1 MLGGKRKGGAWAVT
15 DVLEKARTDLDVTA
29 DRQPATARPAL
40 PGLRPPGPPLPSIEP
55 RRLFVL
61 LPFAVILGE
70 IVYVSLDAEPAPALV
85 WGGAVTIA
93 LALWFARLTDR
104 LRWAL
109 TLTLAFWGGFCLLA
123 VHQLLLGEVTML
135 SRPAYGSFSAI
146 VETVTPSAEGEQRV
160 IVSAIS
166 PLDESRPVDILRAR
180 LLLKDGP
187 TLAPGDRVSGGMRFY
202 PVPGPVLP
210 GSHDTQFHSYFD
222 GIAAFGNLSREV
234 TVTPPDAPD
243 LNRRVEQMRG
253 AIGQRIDARIAGE
266 ANGVAR
272 SMMIGDQSRITD
284 DVREAM
290 AASGLAHIYSIS
302 GLHLSLVA
310 IGVLSLMRSVLVLVP
325 GLSAR
330 VSVKKLAAVVA
341 LAAAFFYLLLAGG
354 AANVPAFRSTLMIGL
369 VLGAVLAGRRA
380 LTMRNV
386 AIAALAILAIDPASV
401 FRPSFQLSFAAVVAL
416 VGAYEWGRGAG
427 EVERGFWA
435 RLRGI
440 VVGTAVT
447 SLVAGLA
454 TLLFSAYHFQQ
465 TAPLGLLANL
475 MALILV
481 MPIMTAIV
489 LATLLMPLGWE
500 GPFLSALGI
509 LLEALIGIARL
520 VAGWGEGLSL
530 HPLLTP
536 AALLLGLLALAWFA
550 VLKSWHRLIGPALL
564 VPAVLFFCLD
574 HRPDLLIADTTQA
587 IAVRTEQG
595 LELLDGKETSFA
607 VTVWSE
613 TFGEPIAPADGA
625 HCDAVG
631 CFVTG
636 LDGFRLALVREA
648 AGFYE
653 DCGLAEVVVSRRPA
667 PATCSAPLVI
677 DAARL
682 AAGGVHWLAWQG
694 DHFEV
699 RAARTGLSRPWRA
712 APP

>member
-29 DRQPATARPAL
+29 DRQPGTGRPAL
-40 PGLRPPGPPLPSIEP
+40 PQTGRLRRHHLSVEP

-70 IVYVSLDAEPAPALV
+70 IAYVSLDAEPAPMLLA
-85 WGGAVTIA
+85 GGAFLLT
-93 LALWFARLTDR
+93 LALWLTRHTDAPR
-104 LRWAL
+104 QAL
-109 TLTLAFWGGFCLLA
+109 LIALGFWSGFCLLC
-123 VHQLLLGEVTML
+123 VHQFMLGGVTML
-135 SRPAYGSFSAI
+135 SRPAYGSFSAV
-146 VETVTPSAEGEQRV
+146 VESVTPSAEGEQRV
-160 IVSAIS
+160 VVSSIE
-166 PLDESRPVDILRAR
+166 PLGDTRAVDIGRAR

-187 TLAPGDRVSGGMRFY
+187 ALAPGDRVEGGMRFY

-222 GIAAFGNLSREV
+222 GVAAFGNLGREV
-234 TVTPPDAPD
+234 QVTPPASPD
-243 LNRRVEQMRG
+243 LNRQVELLRG
-253 AIGQRIDARIAGE
+253 SIGQRIDARITGE
-266 ANGVAR
+266 SNGLAR

-284 DVREAM
+284 EVRDAM

-310 IGVLSLMRSVLVLVP
+310 IGVLSLMRSLLVLLP
-325 GLSAR
+325 GLSSR

-416 VGAYEWGRGAG
+416 VGAYEWGRGSG
-427 EVERGFWA
+427 EIERGFWA
-435 RLRGI
+435 KLRSV
-440 VVGTAVT
+440 VVGTAIT

-475 MALILV
+475 MALVLV

-489 LATLLMPLGWE
+489 LATVLMPLGLE
-500 GPFLSALGI
+500 GPFLTALGV
-509 LLEALIGIARL
+509 LLDALVGIARL

-536 AALLLGLLALAWFA
+536 TSLLLGLAALAWFA
-550 VLKSWHRLIGPALL
+550 VLRSRWRLIGPALL
-564 VPAVLFFCLD
+564 VPAVLLFCLD
-574 HRPDLLIADTTQA
+574 RRPDLLVADTTQA
-587 IAVRTEQG
+587 IAVRTGQG

-613 TFGEPIAPADGA
+613 TYDEPITPAGTG
-625 HCDAVG
+625 HCDAIG
-631 CFVTG
+631 CFVTSPV
-636 LDGFRLALVREA
+636 GFRLALVREA

-653 DCGLAEVVVSRRPA
+653 DCGLAEVVISRRPA
-667 PATCSAPLVI
+667 PATCAAPVVI

-682 AAGGVHWLAWQG
+682 AAGGVHWLAWRG
-694 DHFEV
+694 DHFEI